1 MCDFTD
7 YWNVRKY
14 IKNHRNMKG
23 EYHTEIHAYDKNY
36 NLLDRTPILTTTI
49 K

>member
-1 MCDFTD
+1 
-7 YWNVRKY
+7 
-14 IKNHRNMKG
+14 MKG

-36 NLLDRTPILTTTI
+36 NLLDRTPMLTTTI